1 MDGEESSRSDSRGCL
16 RRFFLISFLVLTV
29 SCCFVFSYVL
39 ALGYM
44 YDTDID
50 GYSRYIMDLLDI
62 SGGNWYQLPLD
73 VEEDLIEMGFDPMIV
88 ASEVKANEW
97 INSEGGEIDI
107 GMQLSILE
115 FESGGGSNIGSCS
128 GLQSAASFSSQEYE
142 SALRLLDYWRSQEIR
157 NWSENAR
164 YAVNSDYSDYIGHCS
179 AGEIG
184 PNAILPST
192 GVYICENGL
201 SHSSDSLVK
210 SCNYFDYRVAP
221 YAKVWWLKEI
231 GYKSTQS
238 FEEKMASLYGWNQS
252 EEYRMQYISRAD
264 EINAAIEGIDFNPIP
279 GDAYVFS
286 GGWFKTA
293 AIKLLQGLGLL
304 PKEVYAYTPP
314 WDEEDPPIVVGGFA
328 NPYPNSELCGYSYG
342 QPVYNGIHW
351 GIDLCNNWASN
362 PIYAAHSGTVTFA
375 RYLPQTEYLAY
386 LWWISGNV
394 VVIEGEDTD
403 GNTIW
408 TAYGHGDNGTMTV
421 REGDVVEA
429 GQFLMMSGNTGF
441 SNGIHLHLGM
451 KVNGSWVNPAKYL
464 GFWGD

>member
-1 MDGEESSRSDSRGCL
+1 MDGENSSGSNSSGCL
-16 RRFFLISFLVLTV
+16 KGCLVVFLLIFTA
-29 SCCFVFSYVL
+29 SCCLVFSAIF
-39 ALGYM
+39 ALGYIHDSDPVK
-44 YDTDID
+44 YRNILVE
-50 GYSRYIMDLLDI
+50 SLDLFG
-62 SGGNWYQLPLD
+62 STSYQLPVD
-73 VEEDLIEMGFDPMIV
+73 VEEELIKLGFDPMV
-88 ASEVKANEW
+88 VVSEIKANEW

-128 GLQSAASFSSQEYE
+128 GLNSAAAYSLNQYE
-142 SALRLLDYWRSQEIR
+142 SAIWLLDYWEDQEIR
-157 NWSENAR
+157 NWSENAI
-164 YAVNSDYSDYIGHCS
+164 YAVNADYSDYIGHCS

-231 GYKSTQS
+231 GYRSTQS
-238 FEEKMASLYGWNQS
+238 FEEKMSSLYGWNHS
-252 EEYRMQYISRAD
+252 EEYRMQYISRAV
-264 EINAAIEGIDFNPIP
+264 EINTAVSGLEFNPIP
-279 GDAYVFS
+279 GDVFVFS
-286 GGWFKTA
+286 GGWFKTIA
-293 AIKLLQGLGLL
+293 VKLLQGLGLL
-304 PKEVYAYTPP
+304 PEEVYAYNPP
-314 WDEEDPPIVVGGFA
+314 VIENPPLVGEFA
-328 NPYPNSELCGYSYG
+328 NPYPNSNLCGYSYG
-342 QPVYNGIHW
+342 QPVFNGIHW

-362 PIYAAHSGTVTFA
+362 PIYAAHSGTVIFA

-394 VVIEGEDTD
+394 VVIEGEDLE
-403 GNTIW
+403 GNTVW
-408 TAYGHGDNGTMTV
+408 TAYGHGEYYTTAV
-421 REGDVVEA
+421 EVGDVVEP

-441 SNGIHLHLGM
+441 SDGIHLHLGM
-451 KVNGSWVNPAKYL
+451 KVNGSWVNPATYL